1 MLRLGLD
8 YLRLFGSFVIDD
20 DEEREEMEEGGDV
33 FNFMLSLL
41 IEGNIGSRRMIRFL
55 LDFGYVVEIDD
66 NVIEY
71 VMWSVV

>member
-8 YLRLFGSFVIDD
+8 YLRLFGSFVIGD